1 MRHRSKW
8 LALALALVL
17 TLALT
22 VQAFALTVTWDM
34 LKNGY
39 DYKGTHYSGN
49 AVLFDEKVYTPESVA
64 KAVAAFQRYWDAD
77 DSKAA
82 DIYNKE
88 FKPAILGLEF
98 KAHTFTDAPTNWYD
112 KALNFVCSTGKMDGV
127 AEGKFDPQGTLNRAM
142 AVTILWRMN
151 GEPAPKA
158 DSGFA
163 DIHPNDW
170 YADAVAWAVEN
181 KITDGKTDTT
191 FDPLGNVT
199 RQQMAS
205 FFSRMMQAL
214 AGMSGLNLTE
224 AQLRAALKSI
234 YNDVGLIDAYALEH
248 VLICYEAKV
257 MTGSG
262 VKLFDPLSPI
272 TRAQGAQ
279 MLMNYYYFLLDAT
292 FRKF

>member
-17 TLALT
+17 ALALA
-22 VQAFALTVTWDM
+22 VPALAAEVTWAQM
-34 LKNGY
+34 AEGNG
-39 DYKGTHYSGN
+39 
-49 AVLFDEKVYTPESVA
+49 VLAPESAYTPESVQAALTAYEHYKKA
-64 KAVAAFQRYWDAD
+64 KKGSQAEKDA
-77 DSKAA
+77 
-82 DIYNKE
+82 YNNE
-88 FKPAILGLEF
+88 FKPAIKGLEF

-234 YNDVGLIDAYALEH
+234 YNDVGQIDAYALEH
-248 VLICYEAKV
+248 VLICYETKV

-292 FRKF
+292 FWKF

>member
-1 MRHRSKW
+1 
-8 LALALALVL
+8 
-17 TLALT
+17 
-22 VQAFALTVTWDM
+22 
-34 LKNGY
+34 
-39 DYKGTHYSGN
+39 
-49 AVLFDEKVYTPESVA
+49 
-64 KAVAAFQRYWDAD
+64 
-77 DSKAA
+77 
-82 DIYNKE
+82 
-88 FKPAILGLEF
+88 
-98 KAHTFTDAPTNWYD
+98 
-112 KALNFVCSTGKMDGV
+112 
-127 AEGKFDPQGTLNRAM
+127 
-142 AVTILWRMN
+142 MN

>member
-1 MRHRSKW
+1 MPARDNW
-8 LALALALVL
+8 AYDGI
-17 TLALT
+17 
-22 VQAFALTVTWDM
+22 AFCLYTGLM
-34 LKNGY
+34 NGMGNGY
-39 DYKGTHYSGN
+39 FQPNGT
-49 AVLFDEKVYTPESVA
+49 T
-64 KAVAAFQRYWDAD
+64 
-77 DSKAA
+77 
-82 DIYNKE
+82 
-88 FKPAILGLEF
+88 
-98 KAHTFTDAPTNWYD
+98 T
-112 KALNFVCSTGKMDGV
+112 
-127 AEGKFDPQGTLNRAM
+127 RAQL
-142 AVTILWRMN
+142 VTILWRMY

-234 YNDVGLIDAYALEH
+234 YNDVGQIDAYALEH
-248 VLICYEAKV
+248 VLICYETKV